1 MWDVFG
7 RVPQVPRYVNHDIR
21 PYGNDSKNFWKQ
33 QNSAWEADFATFAC
47 MKLSRSVFF
56 LILRPIQNLKALSF
70 LTCKVYNW
78 SWEEFWS
85 ILKTSRAIF
94 SIPLS
99 LFEKINFLHQQK
111 RKALQIASFAQGML
125 RFALQK
131 SASGMSKFDFFK
143 MVLDVSK
150 WRGMCLGV
158 FPESQ
163 GM

>member
-1 MWDVFG
+1 MILG
-7 RVPQVPRYVNHDIR
+7 HMKTIQ
-21 PYGNDSKNFWKQ
+21 KNFWKQ

-47 MKLSRSVFF
+47 MKLWRSVFF
-56 LILRPIQNLKALSF
+56 LILRPIQNLKALSV

-78 SWEEFWS
+78 SWKEFRS

-94 SIPLS
+94 SISLL

-125 RFALQK
+125 RFAFQK

-143 MVLDVSK
+143 MLVSVPK

-158 FPESQ
+158 FPGSQ

>member
-1 MWDVFG
+1 MILG
-7 RVPQVPRYVNHDIR
+7 HMKTIQ
-21 PYGNDSKNFWKQ
+21 KNFWKQ

-56 LILRPIQNLKALSF
+56 LILRPIQNLKALSV
-70 LTCKVYNW
+70 LTCEVYNW
-78 SWEEFWS
+78 SWKEFRS
-85 ILKTSRAIF
+85 ILKTYRDIF
-94 SIPLS
+94 SISLL

-111 RKALQIASFAQGML
+111 RKTLQIASFAQGML
-125 RFALQK
+125 RFAFQK

-143 MVLDVSK
+143 MLVNVSK
-150 WRGMCLGV
+150 WRGMYLRV